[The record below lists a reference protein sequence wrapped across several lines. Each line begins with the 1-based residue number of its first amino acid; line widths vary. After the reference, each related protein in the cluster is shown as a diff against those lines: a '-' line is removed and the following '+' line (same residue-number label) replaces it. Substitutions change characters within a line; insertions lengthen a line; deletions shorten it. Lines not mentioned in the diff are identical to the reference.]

1 MGFILIVSAAYKVL
15 IIGCGNIAGGFDLLQ
30 PEDAMPLGHAKAF
43 LKHGGFK
50 LAACVEPDFLKQ
62 AEFMQRWDV
71 PKGYA
76 SLNDPNLEVGWFDV
90 ISICSPTI
98 HHAVHI
104 KTALELKP
112 KLILCEKPVTAS
124 LCDSQ
129 RVVKECAKQQVLL
142 AVNYSRRWS
151 PQVVQLKEDL
161 DKRHWGSVRSVS
173 AVYNK
178 GILNNGSHMLDL
190 FICLFGSLQITSVG
204 LPVYDFFSDDPSI
217 DATFRTNQGMPIQLN
232 VSSAQDYTIFEMH
245 IVTEKGVIDM
255 EDGGSRWRFRIAKP
269 SDELVGYNFLDF
281 GDWLVPQGSNA
292 LTEAVDNI
300 FEALQIGAPLI
311 STGGNAIQAQYLC
324 EQIKKIA
331 LEQTTEDIS
340 KQAVL

>member
-1 MGFILIVSAAYKVL
+1 MASATYKVL
-15 IIGCGNIAGGFDLLQ
+15 IIGCGNIAGDYDLQQ

-50 LAACVEPDFLKQ
+50 LAACVEPDLLKQ
-62 AEFMQRWDV
+62 TAFKQRWDV
-71 PKGYA
+71 PKGYT

-98 HHAVHI
+98 HHAEHI

-112 KLILCEKPVTAS
+112 KLIFCEKPVAS
-124 LCDSQ
+124 SLRDSQ
-129 RVVKECAKQQVLL
+129 RVVKECAEHQVLL

-151 PQVVQLKEDL
+151 PQVVRLKEDL
-161 DKRHWGSVRSVS
+161 DKRQWGSVRSVS

-178 GILNNGSHMLDL
+178 GILHNGSHMLDL

-217 DATFRTNQGMPIQLN
+217 DVTFRTNQGMPIQLN
-232 VSSAQDYTIFEMH
+232 VSNAKDYTIFEMQ
-245 IVTEKGVIDM
+245 IVTEKGVIGM
-255 EDGGSRWRFRIAKP
+255 EDGGTRWRFRIAKP
-269 SDELVGYNFLDF
+269 SDQLVGYNFLDF

-292 LTEAVDNI
+292 LTEAMDNI
-300 FEALQIGAPLI
+300 FDALQIGAPLI
-311 STGGNAIQAQYLC
+311 SNGGNAIQAMYFC
-324 EQIKKIA
+324 EKIKQMA
-331 LEQTTEDIS
+331 LEQTTEHIS
-340 KQAVL
+340 KQGVI